1 VSEAPSNTPLIS
13 TEKIDSYLK
22 FSIVRLT
29 FLAFVTGTVPASLQA
44 ENVTVHIAV
53 MPFSLFRAIIPAVFS
68 DSA

>member
-1 VSEAPSNTPLIS
+1 LSSPKSR
-13 TEKIDSYLK
+13 K
-22 FSIVRLT
+22 FFYAAVVFRELT
-29 FLAFVTGTVPASLQA
+29 GATGTVPASPQA